1 MAGTPMNVYFSG
13 KKANIPTNSGNTS
26 IDLSGYATKED
37 LLGISSGLVSDVID
51 ELRNMAKDEDMDF
64 VKIYNDTRT
73 DDDDDSVT
81 PVINGDN
88 EADDNI

>member
-26 IDLSGYATKED
+26 IDLSGYATKSD
-37 LLGISSGLVSDVID
+37 LDSFSTNVVSDVID

-73 DDDDDSVT
+73 DDDDDSPT
-81 PVINGDN
+81 PVINEDG